1 MIEKILAFLTPIAI
15 IVAVYLQHGKLHEI
29 HVLVNS
35 QMTAALNE
43 IAMLKAKI
51 AALSPLDETAAA
63 DARQAGVDAGLQVER
78 KI

>member
-1 MIEKILAFLTPIAI
+1 L
-15 IVAVYLQHGKLHEI
+15 
-29 HVLVNS
+29 NS

-43 IAMLKAKI
+43 IATLKAKI
-51 AALSPLDETAAA
+51 AALSPLDEAAAA

>member
-43 IAMLKAKI
+43 IATLKAKI
-51 AALSPLDETAAA
+51 AALG
-63 DARQAGVDAGLQVER
+63 R
-78 KI
+78 

>member
-35 QMTAALNE
+35 QMTAALKE
-43 IAMLKAKI
+43 IAALKAKI
-51 AALSPLDETAAA
+51 AALSPLDEAAAA
-63 DARQAGVDAGLQVER
+63 DARQANIEAGMQIER

>member
-43 IAMLKAKI
+43 IATLKAKI

-63 DARQAGVDAGLQVER
+63 DARQEGVDAGLQVER